1 MPAAY
6 ELVGSEHSPPVH
18 QQISKDEKD
27 WPTQQDLAALR
38 DSLERKESELQAA
51 QERLNDQQRL
61 LTAKIAHWACQ
72 DEKGVIAAAIDV
84 GNDAA
89 GSPLLGLLKE
99 ERALLLTRWQCL
111 LEEKRQLTA
120 MMRVAAAGPLRD
132 FEPGEAAVRD
142 LTCAVVTH
150 QFDAPCLS
158 CCFQR

>member
-61 LTAKIAHWACQ
+61 LTAKIAHW
-72 DEKGVIAAAIDV
+72 VSAATAAQPPRRSSLHNN
-84 GNDAA
+84 GNDHVQCA
-89 GSPLLGLLKE
+89 GRASTSPQTFMTLL
-99 ERALLLTRWQCL
+99 
-111 LEEKRQLTA
+111 
-120 MMRVAAAGPLRD
+120 V
-132 FEPGEAAVRD
+132 
-142 LTCAVVTH
+142 
-150 QFDAPCLS
+150 S
-158 CCFQR
+158 